1 MLGFLSLFFLATSI
15 VTDALLLLA
24 GSPQKKASSHV
35 TSQLSYCTNDP
46 VSGQRN
52 LGTSSSGA
60 HSIHRSPDKQPCR
73 QSTVNQPALI
83 TSTLPYVRALKFT
96 EGNKTIPTKRGR
108 KKGSKNKN
116 DQKQNTKIK
125 EQSKTRANIKGTN
138 NGRQRLIAKKPPEP
152 TATSFSKSASCSTFA
167 NTISIG
173 KPLTTYASTLNRT
186 SFPHLS
192 PGNVMMPNSSPNP
205 APNSLVNCLPDSTP
219 QALNVISSSPSP
231 VGFTDAV
238 ARPLALPVN
247 HFTMVT
253 SAALS
258 PVSFNNSSTCP
269 TPTPVNF
276 TPSSSVHIPSP
287 FTLHNFPICSPP
299 VSLPTTDQPN
309 SPSVVPVVCP
319 IPSSVS
325 PVTTRSGHSPLPAS
339 LALLNVSAISDE
351 TLVTQAVNTVTLTN
365 STGLSPAVIPGH
377 HTDSRVSSATAL
389 SVGNLT
395 TGVEDH
401 RIMVSSG
408 LGPSMSRETVNAG
421 ADDLSTSSEPLSLQA
436 SNLLQTLALKHANS
450 QTNVTGPCNLVSGS
464 NNEQVGAEGL
474 LDNDI
479 PHSAVVE
486 VTCQPL
492 KENSTSLENVNVSE
506 DNIDVSSKKHNGH
519 HSSSLNAMEQE
530 LRETVPGETSLKNS
544 LENMNDSTSSLAM
557 LNKECSELMK
567 ENSAGFSNSQTNG
580 ERGMTGSSYPARK
593 QQRDSIHL
601 QKVKLLHYL

>member
-1 MLGFLSLFFLATSI
+1 M
-15 VTDALLLLA
+15 
-24 GSPQKKASSHV
+24 

-46 VSGQRN
+46 VSGQHN
-52 LGTSSSGA
+52 PGTSSSGA

-96 EGNKTIPTKRGR
+96 ERNETIPRKRGR

-116 DQKQNTKIK
+116 NQKQNTKIK
-125 EQSKTRANIKGTN
+125 EQSKTPANKKGAN
-138 NGRQRLIAKKPPEP
+138 NGRQRIIAKKPPEP

-167 NTISIG
+167 NSINIS
-173 KPLTTYASTLNRT
+173 KPLTTYAGTLNRT
-186 SFPHLS
+186 SLPHVS
-192 PGNVMMPNSSPNP
+192 PANIMMPNSSPNP
-205 APNSLVNCLPDSTP
+205 APDSFVNNCLPDSTP
-219 QALNVISSSPSP
+219 QPLNVISSSPSP

-238 ARPLALPVN
+238 ARPFVLPAN

-253 SAALS
+253 SSSLS

-276 TPSSSVHIPSP
+276 NPSSSVHIPSP

-395 TGVEDH
+395 TGVEDS
-401 RIMVSSG
+401 RIVVSSG

-436 SNLLQTLALKHANS
+436 SNLLQTLALKHVNS
-450 QTNVTGPCNLVSGS
+450 QTNVAGPHNLVSGS

-474 LDNDI
+474 RDNDI
-479 PHSAVVE
+479 PHSAEVE
-486 VTCQPL
+486 VAYQPL
-492 KENSTSLENVNVSE
+492 KENSTSLENMNVSKN
-506 DNIDVSSKKHNGH
+506 NIDVSSKNHDSH
-519 HSSSLNAMEQE
+519 HSSSLSAVEQE
-530 LRETVPGETSLKNS
+530 LRETVPGETSLKNP

-557 LNKECSELMK
+557 LNQECSELMK
-567 ENSAGFSNSQTNG
+567 ENSVVFSNSQTNG
-580 ERGMTGSSYPARK
+580 ERGMTGSSHQARK
-593 QQRDSIHL
+593 RQRDSIHL